1 MEIVNYKN
9 KAQIMNVGII
19 VFASMIIA
27 PIVWGVMIYNL
38 LVSLKNNTD
47 KAWSNIDVLLKQRN
61 SELPK
66 LIDTC
71 KQHMKYEQETLEKVI
86 KARNLVESAMKAKNM
101 QQLSAAEAQL
111 EVGLNGLFAVAENYP
126 ELKASDGFLRLQTRI
141 STLEDSIA
149 DRREFYND
157 TATTNNTRVEQFPDN
172 IISNAFSFKKY
183 DMLEFQPEEM
193 TDINI
198 GNAFQS

>member
-1 MEIVNYKN
+1 
-9 KAQIMNVGII
+9 MNTGLII
-19 VFASMIIA
+19 FATLIIA
-27 PIVWGVMIYNL
+27 PIVWGVMIYNI

-71 KQHMKYEQETLEKVI
+71 KQHMKYEQTTLEKVI

-101 QQLSAAEAQL
+101 QDLSVAESQL
-111 EVGLNGLFAVAENYP
+111 EMGLNGLFAVAENYP
-126 ELKASDGFLRLQTRI
+126 ELKASDAFLRLQSRI

-157 TATTNNTRVEQFPDN
+157 TATVNNTRIEQFPDN
-172 IISNAFSFKKY
+172 IIANAFSFKKY
-183 DMLEFQPEEM
+183 EMLEFRPEELKDVDVA
-193 TDINI
+193 T
-198 GNAFQS
+198 AFQS

>member
-1 MEIVNYKN
+1 
-9 KAQIMNVGII
+9 MNVGII
-19 VFASMIIA
+19 VFASMVIA

-86 KARNLVESAMKAKNM
+86 KARNLVESAMKSKNM
-101 QQLSAAEAQL
+101 QELSAAEAQL

-126 ELKASDGFLRLQTRI
+126 ELKASDAFLRLQTRI

-198 GNAFQS
+198 SNAFQS

>member
-1 MEIVNYKN
+1 
-9 KAQIMNVGII
+9 MNVGII
-19 VFASMIIA
+19 VFASLVIA

-47 KAWSNIDVLLKQRN
+47 KAWSNIDILLKQRN

-101 QQLSAAEAQL
+101 QELSAAEAQL
-111 EVGLNGLFAVAENYP
+111 EVGLNGLFAVAEQYP
-126 ELKASDGFLRLQTRI
+126 ELKASDAFLRLQTRI
-141 STLEDSIA
+141 TTLEESIS
-149 DRREFYND
+149 DRREFYNE
-157 TATTNNTRVEQFPDN
+157 TATINNTRTEQFPDN
-172 IISNAFSFKKY
+172 IVANAFSFKTF
-183 DMLEFQPEEM
+183 DLLEFNLEELKDV
-193 TDINI
+193 DI
-198 GNAFQS
+198 GAAFQS

>member
-1 MEIVNYKN
+1 
-9 KAQIMNVGII
+9 MNIGII
-19 VFASMIIA
+19 VFASLIIA
-27 PIVWGVMIYNL
+27 PLVWGVMIYNL

-71 KQHMKYEQETLEKVI
+71 KQHMQYEQETLEKVI
-86 KARNLVESAMKAKNM
+86 KARNLVESAMKSKNM
-101 QQLSAAEAQL
+101 HDLSAAEAQL

-126 ELKASDGFLRLQTRI
+126 ELKASDAFLRLQTRI

-157 TATTNNTRVEQFPDN
+157 TATINNTRVEQFPDN
-172 IISNAFSFKKY
+172 IVSNAFSFKKY
-183 DMLEFQPEEM
+183 DMLEFQTEELK
-193 TDINI
+193 DIDI
-198 GNAFQS
+198 GTAFQS

>member
-1 MEIVNYKN
+1 
-9 KAQIMNVGII
+9 MNIGII
-19 VFASMIIA
+19 IFASIIIA
-27 PIVWGVMIYNL
+27 PLAWGIMIYNQ

-101 QQLSAAEAQL
+101 LDLSKAEAQL
-111 EVGLNGLFAVAENYP
+111 EMGLNGLFAVAENYP
-126 ELKASDGFLRLQTRI
+126 ELKASDSFLRLQTRI

-157 TATTNNTRVEQFPDN
+157 TATINNTRVEQFPDN
-172 IISNAFSFKKY
+172 IIANSFSFKKY
-183 DMLEFQPEEM
+183 DMLEFQPKELE
-193 TDINI
+193 DINV
-198 GNAFQS
+198 GAAFQN